1 MNGKGC
7 DVDPKK
13 EFFEGSFSMATKTV
27 TKPLVCVIVA
37 AAPALVTK
45 NRIGSI
51 LCFLVKKIQGKFSS
65 LLSTHIVPNF

>member
-27 TKPLVCVIVA
+27 TKPLVCVA
-37 AAPALVTK
+37 ALALVTE

-51 LCFLVKKIQGKFSS
+51 LCFLVKPIQGKFSS